1 MKIERGDILMVELG
15 QIPDTFIK
23 NGVRP
28 VVMVSNN
35 KANTYSTVLTVVHA
49 YFQGA

>member
-28 VVMVSNN
+28 VVMAGTAFYAPW
-35 KANTYSTVLTVVHA
+35 K
-49 YFQGA
+49 